1 MADSTIQRNVSLS
14 SSLKAAVNP
23 DPMEVSGLPEIAGY
37 SGKVTLARDGTV
49 RVSLSCFASYAGRE
63 VSVIEE
69 IPLEATEMDELFVGL
84 LNEHKSRLAQRAFAA
99 ASQAMQV
106 ALRNGE
112 I

>member
-1 MADSTIQRNVSLS
+1 MADIATRRGVNVS

-23 DPMEVSGLPEIAGY
+23 ITVEDSGLPEIAGY

-49 RVSLSCFASYAGRE
+49 RVSLTCFASYAGRE
-63 VSVIEE
+63 VSIIEE
-69 IPLEATEMDELFVGL
+69 IPLESTEMDELFVGL
-84 LNEHKSRLAQRAFAA
+84 LNEHKARLAQRAFAA

-112 I
+112 L